1 MHFEMRCSS
10 SGFHVY
16 RSIWKPRI
24 EENLQMKPEY
34 ANVHDPLTTTITAY
48 INVLNYG
55 GLLEGRVKDVRYRRS
70 PIQKGGLEIPVMMEV
85 KRHRASSAI
94 FNKMKVLVLKYY
106 TEPENIKKYK
116 VQSEMEKPSAID
128 DFEEFGP
135 TDDVEASQQT
145 DADVDVLEDVICKD

>member
-1 MHFEMRCSS
+1 MPA
-10 SGFHVY
+10 V
-16 RSIWKPRI
+16 
-24 EENLQMKPEY
+24 
-34 ANVHDPLTTTITAY
+34 
-48 INVLNYG
+48 
-55 GLLEGRVKDVRYRRS
+55 
-70 PIQKGGLEIPVMMEV
+70 
-85 KRHRASSAI
+85 